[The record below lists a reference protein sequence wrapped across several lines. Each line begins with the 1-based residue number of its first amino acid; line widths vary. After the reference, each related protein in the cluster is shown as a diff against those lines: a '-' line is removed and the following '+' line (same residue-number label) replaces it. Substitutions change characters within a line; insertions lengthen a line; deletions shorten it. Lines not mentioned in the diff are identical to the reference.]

1 MKQCQK
7 ICLPF
12 TLPKVG
18 NITMPVCKN
27 KACYSIA
34 SSILAKL
41 NRDMDKL
48 CKISCNVKEYRF
60 GEGERVRG
68 ESVNRSSMLFEY
80 EFDSPSSTNSNR
92 FRVPLKVVKT
102 EYEVFPF
109 ISLVGVVGGTL
120 GMFVGMS
127 FMGIAEQLIS
137 AVSVK
142 IHSSTDASE

>member
-1 MKQCQK
+1 MATG
-7 ICLPF
+7 
-12 TLPKVG
+12 TLE
-18 NITMPVCKN
+18 
-27 KACYSIA
+27 
-34 SSILAKL
+34 KL
-41 NRDMDKL
+41 YFDMDKH
-48 CKISCNVKEYRF
+48 CKIACNVKEYKF
-60 GEGERVRG
+60 GEAERVRD
-68 ESVNRSSMLFEY
+68 ESGDGGSLVFEY
-80 EFDSPSSTNSNR
+80 GFDLPSSTNSHRYR
-92 FRVPLKVVKT
+92 FPLKVVKT